1 MEVLNM
7 SNVPNE
13 ENEVPE
19 KVMNECFHMYNDVL
33 THSKKQNLSKII
45 RNAFISA
52 KRLSEK
58 DEEE

>member
-1 MEVLNM
+1 M
-7 SNVPNE
+7 PIE

-19 KVMNECFHMYNDVL
+19 EVMNECFYMYNGVL
-33 THSKKQNLSKII
+33 THSKKQNLAKII
-45 RNAFISA
+45 RHAFISA

>member
-1 MEVLNM
+1 M

-45 RNAFISA
+45 RHAFFSA
-52 KRLSEK
+52 KRLIKEDK
-58 DEEE
+58 EE

>member
-1 MEVLNM
+1 M

-33 THSKKQNLSKII
+33 THSKKQNRSKII
-45 RNAFISA
+45 RHAFISA